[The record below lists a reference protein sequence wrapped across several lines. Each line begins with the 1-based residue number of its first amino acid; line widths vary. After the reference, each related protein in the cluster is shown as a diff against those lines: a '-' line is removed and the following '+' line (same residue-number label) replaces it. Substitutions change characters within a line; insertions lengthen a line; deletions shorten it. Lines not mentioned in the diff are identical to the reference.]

1 MKVKIEFTKDFAT
14 RKKGDVWVCNSQLA
28 SRLIRIDKV
37 AKVYKKKT
45 IKSKK

>member
-14 RKKGDVWVCNSQLA
+14 RKKGDVWECNSQIA
-28 SRLIRIDKV
+28 SQLIHNDKV

-45 IKSKK
+45 SKSK